1 MLFDGYFHIQSD
13 KIVQTQSPF
22 LFIYSLGAYMLKA
35 IQMKMNEKIST
46 IKIMNMINK

>member
-35 IQMKMNEKIST
+35 IQMNEKYST
-46 IKIMNMINK
+46 IKIMKHD